1 MRLAIFFYFNRIPH
15 HEIKKSL
22 DENKKGKVIK
32 LLREEIVDIIEDN
45 REKSEN
51 NSIHR
56 LYLKIKEK
64 VWK

>member
-15 HEIKKSL
+15 HKSQKSL

-32 LLREEIVDIIEDN
+32 LLRKVVVDIIEDN
-45 REKSEN
+45 RGKSEKV
-51 NSIHR
+51 SIRR

>member
-22 DENKKGKVIK
+22 DENKKGKVIN
-32 LLREEIVDIIEDN
+32 LLRKVVVDIIEDN
-45 REKSEN
+45 RGKREKV
-51 NSIHR
+51 SIRR

>member
-15 HEIKKSL
+15 QEIKKSL

-32 LLREEIVDIIEDN
+32 LLRKAVVDIIEDN
-45 REKSEN
+45 RGKSEN